1 MKKLHLKI
9 FFILLIFS
17 QNQFAQDSLKFLR
30 INLIDSINN
39 SLQNNLSFESFEL
52 ETNKNSICVD
62 SLKNIKE
69 LFMHFKMMSEF
80 DPNLSLANQMIE
92 HNQHKEFIMKSIS
105 EFYKNQPNYNLGE
118 VGKYLGLVQKYSAF
132 LLLFL
137 SL

>member
-1 MKKLHLKI
+1 M
-9 FFILLIFS
+9 
-17 QNQFAQDSLKFLR
+17 
-30 INLIDSINN
+30 IDSINN